1 MFLYIL
7 LGFLTLLG
15 YALMKYY
22 QFTAKYPKGPFPLP
36 FIGNAHQFDFKHQW
50 KSLQKLGREQNG
62 FYTLFSPIPF
72 VQITDFEIIKEA
84 FIDKGDDFVGRPDNE
99 IIQEAFTFA
108 PNAGVINS
116 NGESWRENRCA
127 AISIMRDFGMGKNL
141 MEEQVR
147 ASVAEYIAH
156 LDSIVDKEHADL
168 RWPIQVMIANVINE
182 VLFGYRYKHAACR
195 PLMNYVEDLNKYLEL
210 CSNSIAIMVGMGF
223 PFLAKVPYIGW
234 HVFGKFKHGMEQVNR
249 YIVAN
254 VERILAEY
262 DVEDEPACFV
272 QAYAQR
278 MREHEKL

>member
-50 KSLQKLGREQNG
+50 KSLQKLGSEQNG

-116 NGESWRENRCA
+116 NGESWRENRRA

-182 VLFGYRYKHAACR
+182 VLFGYRYKYDDCK
-195 PLMNYVEDLNKYLEL
+195 PLMDYVNGFSKMMEEMTD
-210 CSNSIAIMVGMGF
+210 SIGLIDGRVRLS
-223 PFLAKVPYIGW
+223 P
-234 HVFGKFKHGMEQVNR
+234 
-249 YIVAN
+249 
-254 VERILAEY
+254 
-262 DVEDEPACFV
+262 D
-272 QAYAQR
+272 
-278 MREHEKL
+278 